1 MQIENIGNSQITDI
15 HFQPQPWCK
24 PELIDY
30 GSVGDLT
37 QGGYDAA
44 TEDGTY
50 FGS

>member
-24 PELIDY
+24 PELLDY

-37 QGGYDAA
+37 QGGADAGP
-44 TEDGTY
+44 EDAY
-50 FGS
+50 FSS